1 MDDYVRMMS
10 NKQMIESNIN

>member
-1 MDDYVRMMS
+1 MMS